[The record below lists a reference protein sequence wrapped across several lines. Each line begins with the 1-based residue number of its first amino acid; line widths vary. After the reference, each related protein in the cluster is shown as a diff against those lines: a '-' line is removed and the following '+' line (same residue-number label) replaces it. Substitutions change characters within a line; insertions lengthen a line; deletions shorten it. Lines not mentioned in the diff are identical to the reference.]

1 MPPGGKVNLQSL
13 DEMSMGVHLRQTKEN
28 RSSGLNTAV
37 VAIVVLSAL
46 IMSSNAWP
54 APPSSLRFQISFPA
68 SAHAEPITG
77 RVFVVVSNRETP
89 EPRSQVGFWGD
100 ASPLFGADVDQ
111 LKPGETAVI
120 DGSTLGYPPA
130 RLADIPAGDYYV
142 QALMNIYTQCHRAD
156 GHTIWVHLD
165 HWEGQQ
171 FNRSPGNLYSEVQ
184 KVHLDPAAGYDVRLS
199 LTKVIPPV
207 EIPKDT
213 EWVKHIKIQSN
224 LLTKFWAQPIYLG
237 ATVLLP
243 KGYDSHPSVSYPVL
257 YEQGHFGLG
266 PPMRFSTHDEGVPE
280 GVKTRLSQYNLETG
294 YQFYEAWNSDTFPR
308 LLIVTFQHPT
318 PYFDDSYVVNSANN
332 GPYGDAILTE
342 LIPYL
347 ETHFRIIRKPYA
359 RVLSGGSTGGWE
371 SLALQVYH
379 PDFFGGTWTLYPDPI
394 SFEHYQLVNIYK
406 DDNAFFEPGHTWL
419 RALRPLMRTA
429 EGQVETTMSE
439 MSQLEAVL
447 GSHGRSAQQ
456 LEIWEAAYGPV
467 GDDGYPKPLWDKLT
481 GKIDRAVADYMRDHG
496 YDLTAYLKQNW
507 SRVGPQLVGK
517 IHLDV
522 GDMDKFYLNLA
533 VYDLQDFLKTTHDPH
548 YEGSFEFGRPEK
560 GHGWQSMTQE
570 NLIRTMADHITKNAP
585 TGDDTAAWKHN

>member
-1 MPPGGKVNLQSL
+1 MLQIVRFLHSSKNSFRWEAYL
-13 DEMSMGVHLRQTKEN
+13 QHAEPS
-28 RSSGLNTAV
+28 RSSGLIAV
-37 VAIVVLSAL
+37 VAAIVVLSAL
-46 IMSSNAWP
+46 GMP
-54 APPSSLRFQISFPA
+54 AGARPASSSLIFQVSFPA

-77 RVFVVVSNRETP
+77 RVFVVISNRETP
-89 EPRSQVGFWGD
+89 EPRSQAGSWGD

-120 DGSTLGYPPA
+120 DGMTLGYPPSS
-130 RLADIPAGDYYV
+130 LADIPAGNYYV
-142 QALMNIYTQCHRAD
+142 QAIMNIYTQCHRAD

-165 HWEGQQ
+165 RWEGQQ

-184 KVHLDPAAGYDVRLS
+184 KVHLDPAAGYGIRLS

-224 LLTKFWAQPIYLG
+224 LLTKFWGQAIYLG

-266 PPMRFSTHDEGVPE
+266 PPMRFTTHDEGASE
-280 GVKTRLSQYNLETG
+280 RAEARLAQHNRESD
-294 YQFYEAWNSDTFPR
+294 YQFYEAWNSDSFPR

-318 PYFDDSYVVNSANN
+318 PYFDDSYAVNSANN
-332 GPYGDAILTE
+332 GPYGDAIMTE

-371 SLALQVYH
+371 SLALQLFH
-379 PDFFGGTWTLYPDPI
+379 PDFFGGAWTLYPDPI

-419 RALRPLMRTA
+419 RALRPLMRTP

-439 MSQLEAVL
+439 MSRLEAVL

-456 LEIWEAAYGPV
+456 LEVWEAVYGPV

-507 SRVGPQLVGK
+507 PRIGPQLVGK
-517 IHLDV
+517 IHLEV
-522 GDMDKFYLNLA
+522 GDMDDYYLNLA

-548 YEGSFEFGRPEK
+548 YEGSFEYGRPEK

-570 NLIRTMADHITKNAP
+570 DLIRTMADHITKTAPSGDNA
-585 TGDDTAAWKHN
+585 ASWKYN

>member
-1 MPPGGKVNLQSL
+1 MPAAAG
-13 DEMSMGVHLRQTKEN
+13 
-28 RSSGLNTAV
+28 
-37 VAIVVLSAL
+37 
-46 IMSSNAWP
+46 P
-54 APPSSLRFQISFPA
+54 APPSLRFQVSFPA

-77 RVFVVVSNRETP
+77 RVFVVISNRETP
-89 EPRSQVGFWGD
+89 EPRWQVGFWGD

-111 LKPGETAVI
+111 LKPGQTAVI
-120 DGSTLGYPPA
+120 DGTTLGYPPA
-130 RLADIPAGDYYV
+130 SPADIPAGDYYV
-142 QALMNIYTQCHRAD
+142 QALMNIYSQCHRSD

-165 HWEGQQ
+165 QWEGQQ

-184 KVHLDPAAGYDVRLS
+184 KVHLDPNAGYDVRLS

-207 EIPKDT
+207 EIPNDT
-213 EWVKHIKIQSN
+213 EWVKHLKIQSN
-224 LLTKFWAQPIYLG
+224 LLTKFWGQPIYLG

-243 KGYDSHPSVSYPVL
+243 KGYDSHASVSYPVL

-266 PPMRFSTHDEGVPE
+266 PPMRFTSHDEGSSE
-280 GVKTRLSQYNLETG
+280 SAKTRLAQYNLETG
-294 YQFYEAWNSDTFPR
+294 YQFFEAWNSDSFPR
-308 LLIVTFQHPT
+308 MLIVTFQHPT
-318 PYFDDSYVVNSANN
+318 PYFDDSYAVNSVNN

-347 ETHFRIIRKPYA
+347 ETHFRMIRKPYA

-371 SLALQVYH
+371 SLALQLYH
-379 PDFFGGTWTLYPDPI
+379 PDFFDGTWTLYPDPI

-406 DDNAFFEPGHTWL
+406 DDNAFFEPGRTWL
-419 RALRPLMRTA
+419 RAWRPLMRTA

-439 MSQLEAVL
+439 MSRLEAVL

-481 GKIDRAVADYMRDHG
+481 GKIDRGVADYMRDHG

-507 SRVGPQLVGK
+507 PRIGLQLVGK

-522 GDMDKFYLNLA
+522 GDMDSFYLNLA

-560 GHGWQSMTQE
+560 GHGWQSLTQE
-570 NLIRTMADHITKNAP
+570 NLIRTMADQITKNAP
-585 TGDDTAAWKHN
+585 AGENTAAWKYN